1 MKDKQDQ
8 KLADIL
14 FPTEDQ
20 IELTESILDI
30 APEQRRLHTESYDF
44 TVSTLVAYLKDKKLT
59 IPEFQRRYVWSDV
72 QASRLIES
80 LIIQCPIP
88 VIYLSQQKDESLA
101 VIDGNQRLR
110 SLQRF
115 VNNEFAL
122 AGLTAYPELDG
133 LSFFELDSRFQ
144 RHIENRTIRCLVIL
158 KDTHPQ
164 VKFDV
169 FERLNTGAVKLTA
182 QELRHGIYHG
192 DMIKLTEGLAKS
204 KEFSGLIEIKHNKRM
219 KLDELVLRYMAFR
232 FFLPSYKKPLA
243 GFLNTVCDSSRSL
256 DENMRKKYTED
267 FESAVKAA
275 GILYGKFAFKI
286 FDAERRVISQF
297 NAALYDAELVA
308 AGAVA
313 ATKKKLPSQAKV
325 LGAIYELMGTDT
337 PFRKS
342 VTQATSDDAQV
353 RLRIQTLV
361 ETITSL

>member
-14 FPTEDQ
+14 FPTDEQ
-20 IELTESILDI
+20 VQLTESILDI
-30 APEQRRLHTESYDF
+30 PPEQRRLHTETYDF
-44 TVSTLVAYLKDKKLT
+44 TVSTLVSYLKEKKLT
-59 IPEFQRRYVWSDV
+59 IPEFQRRYVWTDA

-101 VIDGNQRLR
+101 VIDGNQRLK

-115 VNNEFAL
+115 INNEFPL
-122 AGLTAYPELDG
+122 VGLTAYPELDG
-133 LSFFELDSRFQ
+133 LSFYQLDSRFQ

-192 DMIKLTEGLAKS
+192 DMITLAEHLAKS
-204 KEFSGLIEIKHNKRM
+204 KDFAELIEIRHNKRM
-219 KLDELVLRYMAFR
+219 KLEELVLRYISFR
-232 FFLPSYKKPLA
+232 FFLSSYKKPLA
-243 GFLNTVCDSSRSL
+243 SFLNTVCDSHRVL
-256 DENMRKKYTED
+256 DDDSKSKYIAD
-267 FESAVKAA
+267 FGSAVKAA
-275 GILYGKFAFKI
+275 AILYGTHAFKI
-286 FDAERRVISQF
+286 FDADRHVLSPF
-297 NAALYDAELVA
+297 NSALYDAELVA
-308 AGAVA
+308 AGVM
-313 ATKKKLPSQAKV
+313 ATAKRKLPSCEKV
-325 LGAIYELMGTDT
+325 LNSIYGLMNSDM
-337 PFRKS
+337 PFRKA

-353 RLRIQTLV
+353 KLRI
-361 ETITSL
+361 EMMIKTIEAL

>member
-1 MKDKQDQ
+1 MKEKQDQ
-8 KLADIL
+8 QLADIL
-14 FPTEDQ
+14 FPTDEQ

-44 TVSTLVAYLKDKKLT
+44 TVSTLVSYLKEKKLT
-59 IPEFQRRYVWSDV
+59 IPEFQRRYVWSDA

-122 AGLTAYPELDG
+122 TGLTAYPELDG
-133 LSFFELDSRFQ
+133 LSFYELDSRFQ

-192 DMIKLTEGLAKS
+192 DMIKMTEGLAKN
-204 KEFSGLIEIKHNKRM
+204 KRFAELIDIKHNKRM
-219 KLDELVLRYMAFR
+219 KLDELVLRYIAFR
-232 FFLPSYKKPLA
+232 FFLPTYKKPLA
-243 GFLNTVCDSSRSL
+243 GFLNTVCDSNRAL
-256 DENMRKKYTED
+256 DETHRRKYAED
-267 FESAVKAA
+267 FESAVKTAA
-275 GILYGKFAFKI
+275 LLYGKYAW
-286 FDAERRVISQF
+286 
-297 NAALYDAELVA
+297 
-308 AGAVA
+308 GA
-313 ATKKKLPSQAKV
+313 
-325 LGAIYELMGTDT
+325 
-337 PFRKS
+337 
-342 VTQATSDDAQV
+342 
-353 RLRIQTLV
+353 RLKQST
-361 ETITSL
+361 T

>member
-1 MKDKQDQ
+1 MKEKQDQ
-8 KLADIL
+8 QLADIL
-14 FPTEDQ
+14 FPTDEQ

-30 APEQRRLHTESYDF
+30 PPEQRRLHTESYDF
-44 TVSTLVAYLKDKKLT
+44 TVSTLVSYLKDKKLS
-59 IPEFQRRYVWSDV
+59 IPEFQRRYVWTDA

-88 VIYLSQQKDESLA
+88 IIYLSQQKDESLA

-115 VNNEFAL
+115 LNNEFPL
-122 AGLTAYPELDG
+122 TGLTAYPELDG
-133 LSFFELDSRFQ
+133 LFFHNLDTRFQ

-192 DMIKLTEGLAKS
+192 DMIKMTESLAKNRH
-204 KEFSGLIEIKHNKRM
+204 FADLIDIRHNRRM
-219 KLDELVLRYMAFR
+219 KLDELALRYISFR
-232 FFLPSYKKPLA
+232 FFLKSYKKPLA
-243 GFLNTVCDSSRSL
+243 GFLNTVCDSNRVLDDGSRARYSS
-256 DENMRKKYTED
+256 D
-267 FESAVKAA
+267 FESAVKTAA
-275 GILYGKFAFKI
+275 ALYGKYAFKI
-286 FDAERRVISQF
+286 FDSDRKIVSPF

-308 AGAVA
+308 AGVMA
-313 ATKKKLPSQAKV
+313 ANKNKLPPSNAV
-325 LGAIYELMGTDT
+325 LQSIYGLFNNE

-342 VTQATSDDAQV
+342 ITQATSDDAQV
-353 RLRIQTLV
+353 KLRIQKMIETL
-361 ETITSL
+361 ERL

>member
-14 FPTEDQ
+14 FPTDDQ
-20 IELTESILDI
+20 IQLTESILDI
-30 APEQRRLHTESYDF
+30 PPEQRRLHTESYDF
-44 TVSTLVAYLKDKKLT
+44 TVSTLVSYLKDKKLT
-59 IPEFQRRYVWSDV
+59 IPEFQRRYVWSDA

-115 VNNEFAL
+115 VNNEFPL

-133 LSFFELDSRFQ
+133 LAFYQLDSRFQ

-192 DMIKLTEGLAKS
+192 DMIKLAEGLAKS
-204 KEFSGLIEIKHNKRM
+204 KDFAGLIEIKHNKRM
-219 KLDELVLRYMAFR
+219 KLEELVLRYIAFR
-232 FFLPSYKKPLA
+232 FFLSSYKKPLA
-243 GFLNTVCDSSRSL
+243 SFLNTVCDSNRVLDDDGRS
-256 DENMRKKYTED
+256 KYMTD
-267 FESAVKAA
+267 FESAVKTAA
-275 GILYGKFAFKI
+275 LLYGDHAFKI
-286 FDAERRVISQF
+286 FDAERRVLSSF

-308 AGAVA
+308 AGVM
-313 ATKKKLPSQAKV
+313 ATARRKLPARDRV
-325 LGAIYELMGTDT
+325 LNSVYGLINSDMS
-337 PFRKS
+337 FRKA

-353 RLRIQTLV
+353 KLRI
-361 ETITSL
+361 ETMIRTIEAL